1 LQESQGRRTEVL
13 PGSAAQDQTDRRDLV
28 ESYLDAYPDLRD
40 KIIRQLLLALHKG
53 RFIGVDAIYR
63 EAQEIIRAANPDRGP
78 EEAADEP
85 EGGEERATGAGT
97 IGDDGVDLGD
107 DPGFNRGFAHRWD
120 SEERAVIDGLVIT
133 YAARH
138 LTVGELDSHVL
149 LTRKRSEARSLTD
162 FANHPELPIDT
173 LAEKLAEYCNFP
185 GEWLD
190 LPEPEALGLRVA
202 ILRRFVS
209 EQLDFLGV
217 AKRYLTIP
225 ALNRLMQQAI
235 GVREGTGRLGGKAAG
250 MVLAESILHSSS
262 DDENDFRSFKTPES
276 IFLRTDLFMEF
287 MKMNGLMEYYDQK
300 YKSIDDVRAE
310 FPAVREVFKNAEFP
324 EDVTWRLR
332 EFLERVGTVPLI
344 VRSSSLLEDN
354 FSYAFSGKYASI
366 FLGNQGSLQERLHE
380 LLGAVA
386 EVYAS
391 TLGPDPIAYRH
402 AKKLIDYDEMMG
414 VIIQRVVG
422 KPHGR
427 YFLPAWAGVAFSHN
441 EYRWNKRIRKED
453 GLMRL
458 VMGLGSRAVDRV
470 GGDYPRMVALG
481 LPTLRP
487 ESTVQDA
494 CRYSQRYI
502 DVIDLKKDE
511 FRSIPLARLLE
522 EAPYSHLFDIV
533 SIHKDGELR
542 RPVSRRLDEPP
553 EHLVITFENLL
564 RSPEFVARIRAMLS
578 TLERAYGRQIDV
590 EFAFDGED
598 FYILQC
604 RPLSC
609 RIEIPDVR
617 IPADVAPEDRIFTA
631 ERHVSSAELS
641 GIEYIVYIDPIAYD
655 RLETH
660 ADRQRIAQ
668 IVGRLNAVLEAKAFI
683 LMGPGRWGSSDIR
696 LGVRVTYADINHT
709 KLLVEI
715 ARTRGDYE
723 PDVSFGT
730 HFFQDLVESGIH
742 HLALY
747 PDHPTIVF
755 NEGFLRGSENVLAK
769 LVPEY
774 ATFEGVVRVI
784 HVPSASRGRLLN
796 IAMDGRSERAL
807 GYLSGSS

>member
-1 LQESQGRRTEVL
+1 
-13 PGSAAQDQTDRRDLV
+13 
-28 ESYLDAYPDLRD
+28 
-40 KIIRQLLLALHKG
+40 LLALHKG
-53 RFIGVDAIYR
+53 QFVGVDTIYR
-63 EAQEIIRAANPDRGP
+63 EAQEILRGASP
-78 EEAADEP
+78 EGNAADAAEDRP
-85 EGGEERATGAGT
+85 ATPNEESNEDAVLE
-97 IGDDGVDLGD
+97 DDVDLGD
-107 DPGFNRGFAHRWD
+107 DPGLNRGFAHRWD
-120 SEERAVIDGLVIT
+120 ADERAVIDGLVID
-133 YAARH
+133 YAARY
-138 LTVGELDSHVL
+138 LTAGELDSHVL

-162 FANHPELPIDT
+162 FANQSELPIDK
-173 LAEKLAEYCNFP
+173 LGEKLAEYCNFP

-202 ILRRFVS
+202 VLRRFVS
-209 EQLDFLGV
+209 EQLEFLGV
-217 AKRYLTIP
+217 AKRYFTIP
-225 ALNRLMQQAI
+225 TLNRLMQQSA

-250 MVLAESILHSSS
+250 IVLAESILHAE
-262 DDENDFRSFKTPES
+262 DGEGEFRSVKTPES
-276 IFLRTDLFMEF
+276 MFLRTDLFMEF

-300 YKSIDDVRAE
+300 YKTIEDVRAE

-324 EDVTWRLR
+324 EETTWRMR
-332 EFLERVGTVPLI
+332 AFLERLGPVPLI

-366 FLGNQGSLQERLHE
+366 FLGNQGSVSERLHE
-380 LLGAVA
+380 LLGAIA

-414 VIIQRVVG
+414 VIVQRVVG
-422 KPHGR
+422 KCHGR

-441 EYRWNKRIRKED
+441 EYRWNKRIQKED

-481 LPTLRP
+481 VPTVRP

-511 FRSIPLARLLE
+511 FRSITLSRLLE
-522 EAPYSHLFDIV
+522 EGPYPHLSEIV

-542 RPVSRRLDEPP
+542 RPVTRRLDEPA
-553 EHLVITFENLL
+553 ENLVVTFDNLL
-564 RSPEFVARIRAMLS
+564 RAPDLVPQIRAMLA
-578 TLERAYGRQIDV
+578 TLTRAYGRPIDM

-598 FYILQC
+598 LYILQC

-609 RIEIPDVR
+609 RMEIPDVQV
-617 IPADVAPEDRIFTA
+617 PVDVAIDDRVFTA
-631 ERHVSSAELS
+631 DKHVASAHLRR
-641 GIEYIVYIDPIAYD
+641 IEYIVYVDPLAYD

-660 ADRQRIAQ
+660 AERQRIARA
-668 IVGRLNAVLEAKAFI
+668 VGRLNAALEGKEFV

-709 KLLVEI
+709 RLLVEV
-715 ARTRGDYE
+715 ARSRGEYE

-747 PDHPTIVF
+747 PDHPGIVF
-755 NEGFLRGSENVLAK
+755 NEAFLRQPRNELAA
-769 LVPEY
+769 LVPEH
-774 ATFEGVVRVI
+774 ADLEDVIRVV
-784 HVPSASRGRLLN
+784 HVPAVTGGAYFSV
-796 IAMDGRSERAL
+796 AMDGRNERAL
-807 GYLSGSS
+807 GYVDRTHG